1 MRAEPAEP
9 VDRAARRSPVL
20 LVASLLMIGLSVL
33 GGFVLRQDPAAP
45 PWQGID
51 DAWHDLVRDP
61 FPTEHSILDTIAIAL
76 NNFEA
81 LPGYLLFAAL
91 LVSMLLVR
99 CWATAGYLVAVAA
112 VGIGASQLLKVWVD
126 RPRPPDGL
134 VQQVTAAYPSGHSTL
149 TACFIVLVAAV
160 LSPRARRRWWWPV
173 GILLLAAMMA
183 SRAYLSVHWLS
194 DTIGGALL
202 GLGCAIL
209 LWWAMGPSL
218 ANERRRRI
226 AER

>member
-1 MRAEPAEP
+1 M
-9 VDRAARRSPVL
+9 
-20 LVASLLMIGLSVL
+20 
-33 GGFVLRQDPAAP
+33 
-45 PWQGID
+45 
-51 DAWHDLVRDP
+51 
-61 FPTEHSILDTIAIAL
+61 
-76 NNFEA
+76 
-81 LPGYLLFAAL
+81 
-91 LVSMLLVR
+91 
-99 CWATAGYLVAVAA
+99 
-112 VGIGASQLLKVWVD
+112 
-126 RPRPPDGL
+126 
-134 VQQVTAAYPSGHSTL
+134 QQVTAAYPSGHSTL

-160 LSPRARRRWWWPV
+160 LSPRARRWWWPV